1 MLQEQEQQQIRV
13 FKTFLQLT
21 GKAVRKRRS
30 QAENRC
36 KICSESRE
44 NLHYFITILK
54 INVILIKL
62 NVLL

>member
-13 FKTFLQLT
+13 FKTFLQLLS
-21 GKAVRKRRS
+21 KAGRTSRS

-36 KICSESRE
+36 KICRESRR

>member
-21 GKAVRKRRS
+21 SKAERS

-36 KICSESRE
+36 KVCRE
-44 NLHYFITILK
+44 ARRNLHYLITILK

-62 NVLL
+62 IVLL

>member
-1 MLQEQEQQQIRV
+1 MLQEQEQQEIRV

-21 GKAVRKRRS
+21 SKAERRRRS

-36 KICSESRE
+36 KVCRE
-44 NLHYFITILK
+44 ARRNLHYLITILK

-62 NVLL
+62 IVLL